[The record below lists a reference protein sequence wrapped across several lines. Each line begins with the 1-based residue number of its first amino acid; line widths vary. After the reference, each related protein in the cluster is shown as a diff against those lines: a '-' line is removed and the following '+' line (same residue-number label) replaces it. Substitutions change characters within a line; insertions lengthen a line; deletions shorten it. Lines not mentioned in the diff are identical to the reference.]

1 MRKEEINLKYLLKSM
16 FSNVV
21 SLGSKLLSRIF
32 MFLFLFLFLP
42 VLHLLTVKAKCPEN
56 VVPNFLDPNCELN
69 DRLTL
74 GFIINRFLSIL
85 PFIFV
90 LIFIGMFLW
99 GIITLGTAGTNSEKV
114 KDAQK
119 IMINAVIALII
130 FLSLGAILFLISY
143 LTGVDLLSWL
153 GL

>member
-1 MRKEEINLKYLLKSM
+1 MKKAEINLKHLLKSM
-16 FSNVV
+16 FASIVY
-21 SLGSKLLSRIF
+21 LRSKFLSRVFI
-32 MFLFLFLFLP
+32 FLFLFLFLP
-42 VLHLLTVKAKCPEN
+42 ILNLLTVQAKCPEN

-74 GFIINRFLSIL
+74 GFIINRFLSVV
-85 PFIFV
+85 PFV
-90 LIFIGMFLW
+90 LILIFVGMFLW

-114 KDAQK
+114 KEAQK

-143 LTGVDLLSWL
+143 VTGVDLLSWL